1 MMDRS
6 ETARLTLG
14 AMQNPVR
21 GFLHG
26 GAALFSIAGTALLWQ
41 RASGHPSE
49 RLALTVRG
57 LRMLALFSV
66 SALYHSIDWEPTRKK
81 RVQRV
86 DHSMI
91 YVLIAGTYTP
101 FAVAALDGW
110 LRAAVLAAVWG
121 ITLVGVIQ
129 KALFPEVRKRWSV
142 ALQLF
147 QGWLIVPCL
156 VPLAHHVPAGAV
168 VLLIA
173 GGIAYTGGALCYV
186 SQRPRLW
193 PAVFSYHEV
202 FHVCVVLAAAL
213 HFTAAFRYVAG

>member
-1 MMDRS
+1 MVDRT
-6 ETARLTLG
+6 ELPRLTLG

-26 GAALFSIAGTALLWQ
+26 GAALSSIAGTVWLWQ
-41 RASGHPSE
+41 RAAAGGGE
-49 RLALTVRG
+49 RLALVVFG
-57 LRMLALFSV
+57 LSMLALFSV
-66 SALYHSIDWEPTRKK
+66 SALYHSIDWDPARKK
-81 RVQRV
+81 RMQRV

-110 LRAAVLAAVWG
+110 MRVAVLSAVWG
-121 ITLVGVIQ
+121 ITVAGIVQ
-129 KALFPEVRKRWSV
+129 KAFFPRVRKRWSV
-142 ALQLF
+142 AMQLF

-156 VPLAHHVPAGAV
+156 VPLAHHVPPGAV

-173 GGIAYTGGALCYV
+173 GGIAYTAGALCYV

-213 HFTAAFRYVAG
+213 HFTAALRYVAG